1 MVSNLT
7 LASVEYNIVMA
18 IPIKNIYYLLCY
30 AWNKL
35 DEKEHIKVSMD
46 EKTQLLDLFAKV
58 LINATKVLLKR
69 GIDRDYIENVQEIN
83 AVKGKL
89 QVSQTLKQNLLSKQ
103 KTICSFDDF
112 SFNTLQNQIL
122 LSTIQRLIKTKNID
136 RNLKTELVFL
146 QRKLPKTIE
155 KIELKNALFSQVK
168 IHRNNRFY
176 GFVMNVCQ
184 IIFENTLPS
193 DNNNEQGSYIFSDF
207 TRDERK
213 MNQLFEAFIRNFYKI
228 EQTKFTTVK
237 AEIIK
242 WNFEDDVNNF
252 EIQSE
257 EGFVENHNYLPQMK
271 TDISLENE
279 TEKIIIDA
287 KYYQNTMAINYKKE
301 KIFSA
306 NLYQLF
312 SYLLNQE
319 DGSEKTTT
327 AKGIL
332 LYPTIEKEYNLDYTF
347 KNHQIQIKTL
357 NLNADWR
364 EIKRRLKEIIAIQ

>member
-1 MVSNLT
+1 MP
-7 LASVEYNIVMA
+7 

-35 DEKEHIKVSMD
+35 DEAERIQVSID
-46 EKTQLLDLFAKV
+46 DKTELLDLFAKV

-69 GIDRDYIENVQEIN
+69 GIDRDYIEEIQEIN

-89 QVSQTLKQNLLSKQ
+89 QVSQTLKQNLLSRQ
-103 KTICSFDDF
+103 KTLCSFDEF
-112 SFNTLQNQIL
+112 SFNILQNQIL
-122 LSTIQRLIKTKNID
+122 LSTIQRLIKTKNVD
-136 RNLKTELVFL
+136 RKLKTELISL

-155 KIELKNALFSQVK
+155 KIELKSSLFSQVK

-193 DNNNEQGSYIFSDF
+193 ETQNDKNNSEKGSYIFSDF

-242 WNFEDDVNNF
+242 WNFDKHVNNF
-252 EIQSE
+252 ENQSE
-257 EGFVENHNYLPQMK
+257 SSLDDTIYLPQMK

-287 KYYQNTMAINYKKE
+287 KYYQETMKVNYGKERIN
-301 KIFSA
+301 SS

-312 SYLLNQE
+312 SYLVNQE
-319 DGSEKTTT
+319 DGSEKNQN

-332 LYPTIEKEYNLDYTF
+332 LYPTIEKEYNLSYKF
-347 KNHQIQIKTL
+347 KSHQIQIKTL

-364 EIKRRLKEIIAIQ
+364 EIEKRLKEIIGVRELDFQDTSKL